1 MAKLTKRDIEKTLEE
16 MPIDAL
22 ITGKASSRELT
33 TKQKEFAKGLAL
45 GLPKAQAYKKAYN
58 SKGTARTNAVNG
70 HNLAKRA
77 DIQIIAQGFREAFEA
92 REYQK
97 PAQIRELIVHNLL
110 MMSLSEKVKDAQRI
124 KSLELLGKLSDV
136 NAWSEQKTTT
146 VIHESSKL
154 KQKLIDQL
162 QTIVHGEVK
171 EVTEDEG
178 DLLLRELLGEGVEKG
193 EESRPTPPPPPQKNL
208 TTPLA
213 TTHINPH
220 TQTSP
225 NIVST
230 KSSSDSDDVTVHVD
244 SEGGVG
250 GFSDFDGELDV
261 EYREGPPME
270 KGTPESGEG
279 V

>member
-1 MAKLTKRDIEKTLEE
+1 MAKLTKRDIQETLDKIPVES
-16 MPIDAL
+16 IL
-22 ITGKASSRELT
+22 TGKARTKELT

-45 GLPKAQAYKKAYN
+45 GLPKSQAYRKAYD
-58 SKGTARTNAVNG
+58 SKARPKVIATKA
-70 HNLAKRA
+70 HNLAKRE
-77 DIQIIAQGFREAFEA
+77 DIQLIADGFKRAFEA

-110 MMSLSEKVKDAQRI
+110 MMSLSEDVKDAQRI

-178 DLLLRELLGEGVEKG
+178 DLLLRELLGEGSENAT
-193 EESRPTPPPPPQKNL
+193 SSDPTPPPPPDYTNDHPPEHQ
-208 TTPLA
+208 
-213 TTHINPH
+213 HINPH
-220 TQTSP
+220 TQ
-225 NIVST
+225 
-230 KSSSDSDDVTVHVD
+230 SSGNSEKDDVTVHVD